1 MAQPNYQYEKRQ
13 KDLAKKK
20 KKEEKQQR
28 KLQKTETPATDEAN
42 PASAEVG
49 IAEDKPAA

>member
-20 KKEEKQQR
+20 RKEEKQQR
-28 KLQKTETPATDEAN
+28 KLLKNEAVSTDG
-42 PASAEVG
+42 PEV
-49 IAEDKPAA
+49 IPVRSVEDA